1 MYSLETDGRLQVTS
15 AISLLEFS
23 RLVHGDDNSAQFIP
37 AQQWEFELS
46 WNESVWPVFGRLICW
61 ISFSAGAEFL
71 AKGFCLLNEI
81 DVRQPHSVP
90 ANPTGELKVWVARY
104 FDNPDASTQQTTNF
118 GDLNAL
124 VSLKDKNNKGKF
136 LRQLC
141 KKKAASPKDEELVL
155 VAYDFLRRTIRNRDA
170 HAYRPNVRDDN
181 FHLVPEL
188 FVKSFNILLAWI
200 PGGGTQL
207 SEWRD
212 NAGAFVN
219 SVPKKHF

>member
-23 RLVHGDDNSAQFIP
+23 RLVHWDDNSAQFIP

-141 KKKAASPKDEELVL
+141 KKKAASPKDENS
-155 VAYDFLRRTIRNRDA
+155 FWSPTIFSD
-170 HAYRPNVRDDN
+170 
-181 FHLVPEL
+181 
-188 FVKSFNILLAWI
+188 
-200 PGGGTQL
+200 GL
-207 SEWRD
+207 SETGTRMLID
-212 NAGAFVN
+212 PMCVTTIFTSFQSFSLKALT
-219 SVPKKHF
+219 SS